1 MLFLGVGAAQC
12 QMSWSATGSGCEWQL
27 STLQDSGREVG
38 SVLLRCDP
46 KLSEVR
52 LIDTARALGKANSYA
67 AFSLREVLNETHA
80 SIVVN
85 AGSTT
90 SYSVPSPAGLLK
102 IGSTIVSK
110 AKLNDKNAGI
120 LCIKRDSVDIVR
132 FSSTVPK
139 GCLDAVQRGPFL
151 SQDLTAAN
159 DGSGQFRR
167 TVVAVDN
174 GGRLLILVTKEGARL
189 SAIAAFLYGPKL
201 NLGIRAALNLD
212 GGASSGLIFANDQG
226 VKDAATGNVDGLVAS
241 AIAIRKRH

>member
-1 MLFLGVGAAQC
+1 
-12 QMSWSATGSGCEWQL
+12 
-27 STLQDSGREVG
+27 
-38 SVLLRCDP
+38 
-46 KLSEVR
+46 
-52 LIDTARALGKANSYA
+52 
-67 AFSLREVLNETHA
+67 
-80 SIVVN
+80 
-85 AGSTT
+85 
-90 SYSVPSPAGLLK
+90 VPSPAGFLK

-120 LCIKRDSVDIVR
+120 LCIKRDSVDIVG
-132 FSSTVPK
+132 FSSAVPE

-174 GGRLLILVTKEGARL
+174 EGRLLILVTKEGVRL
-189 SAIAAFLYGPKL
+189 SAIAALLYGSKL

-212 GGASSGLIFANDQG
+212 GAASSGLIFANDQG
-226 VKDAATGNVDGLVAS
+226 VKDAVTGNVDGLVAS